1 MRCDETN
8 RKMKMMVV
16 LCFFFFK
23 RGVMAHL
30 SGVEIFLFL
39 RKA

>member
-16 LCFFFFK
+16 LCFFK
-23 RGVMAHL
+23 RGVVAYVP
-30 SGVEIFLFL
+30 GVEILLFL
-39 RKA
+39 CPV